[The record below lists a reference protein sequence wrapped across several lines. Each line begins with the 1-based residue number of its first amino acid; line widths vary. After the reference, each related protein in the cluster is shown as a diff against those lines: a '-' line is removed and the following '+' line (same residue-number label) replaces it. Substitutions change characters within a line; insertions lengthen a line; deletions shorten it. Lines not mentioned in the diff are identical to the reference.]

1 MNTALNDHNDSQILG
16 RASCLQRQ
24 VSYGYSVPK
33 ESHTNLQS
41 DHSAPMS
48 QRSLQPTVED
58 ALDEHWIAPT
68 SCINSTNSSLLYLFP
83 LNPRRRS
90 LDQTTSDWEVSR
102 PTKKQNRGMSVY
114 SSSNRIVSIF

>member
-1 MNTALNDHNDSQILG
+1 MNTALNDPNGSQILG

-41 DHSAPMS
+41 DHSPPTS
-48 QRSLQPTVED
+48 KRSLQPTVED
-58 ALDEHWIAPT
+58 ALDEHWILPI
-68 SCINSTNSSLLYLFP
+68 SCINSANSSLLPLSP

-90 LDQTTSDWEVSR
+90 LDQAASDWEVSR
-102 PTKKQNRGMSVY
+102 PTKKQNRGMSVC
-114 SSSNRIVSIF
+114 SS